1 MASWDSLS
9 GGPKSWLESKPA
21 PLPEAGLGKAGFQE
35 GMASLPHWLSVG
47 AWFHVPVKGCSC
59 CPVTVELAFT
69 P

>member
-1 MASWDSLS
+1 M
-9 GGPKSWLESKPA
+9 
-21 PLPEAGLGKAGFQE
+21 PEAGLGKAGFQE

-47 AWFHVPVKGCSC
+47 AWFHAPVKGCSC